1 MTLRSRGDTST
12 ELRPPAR
19 VAERWRRILA
29 PAVGRPFT
37 TRGVEIACRLAK
49 SSGATLYLV
58 FILEVP
64 RTFGLDSSLSDE
76 ESQAKQVLE
85 AAAAAAARFKITL
98 ITRVHRV
105 RSARDGILA
114 FINEQ
119 EIDLLVLGARPDE
132 ADGLPRELSRE
143 LFLTAPCEIVMDYIA
158 GERQEPM
165 EEDEEE

>member
-29 PAVGRPFT
+29 PAVGRPFS
-37 TRGVEIACRLAK
+37 TRCVEIACRLAK

-58 FILEVP
+58 YILEVP
-64 RTFGLDSSLSDE
+64 RTFGLDSSLPE
-76 ESQAKQVLE
+76 QEAEAKHALE
-85 AAAAAAARFKITL
+85 AAAATAARFKITL
-98 ITRVHRV
+98 ITRTHRV
-105 RSARDGILA
+105 RSAREGIIA
-114 FINEQ
+114 FIGEQ

-143 LFLTAPCEIVMDYIA
+143 LFLTATCEVVVDYIA
-158 GERQEPM
+158 GEQQAPM